1 MTSVEETTLPTATWE
16 RLDPA
21 RRDAVIK
28 AAEDEF
34 AEHGFSSGSLNAIAR
49 NAGVA
54 KGSLFQYF
62 TDKAD
67 LYAFMA
73 ERASTRVRDAMA
85 ERIATRDWS
94 GDYWAA
100 LTDLLVYWQDY
111 FFTHPL
117 ERAFTEAVNLESE
130 RTARPA
136 IRRAVNDF
144 YVDTLRPLLELGQ
157 DVGAIRPDADLD
169 GALAILL
176 LVLPQAAL
184 APHNAYLDPLL
195 GLGDEDP
202 AARRR
207 GIDRII
213 DLFRRMSA

>member
-1 MTSVEETTLPTATWE
+1 MPTATWE

-21 RRDAVIK
+21 RRNAVIA

-34 AEHGFSSGSLNAIAR
+34 AEHGFSSGSLNVIAR

-73 ERASTRVRDAMA
+73 ERASTRVRDAMV
-85 ERIATRDWS
+85 EHIATLDWT
-94 GDYWAA
+94 GDYWAGM
-100 LTDLLVYWQDY
+100 TDLLVHWQDY

-130 RTARPA
+130 RAARPA
-136 IRRAVNDF
+136 IRGAVNDF
-144 YVDTLRPLLELGQ
+144 YIDTLRPLLIKGQ
-157 DVGAIRPDADLD
+157 EVGTIRHDADID
-169 GALAILL
+169 GALALL
-176 LVLPQAAL
+176 LLILPQAAL
-184 APHNAYLDPLL
+184 APHNAELDPLL

-202 AARRR
+202 SVRRR
-207 GIDRII
+207 GIERII
-213 DLFRRMSA
+213 ALLRGMAG

>member
-1 MTSVEETTLPTATWE
+1 MPTPTWE

-21 RRDAVIK
+21 RRNAVIA

-62 TDKAD
+62 NDKAD

-73 ERASTRVRDAMA
+73 ERASTRVRDAMVDH
-85 ERIATRDWS
+85 IATLDWT
-94 GDYWAA
+94 GDYWASM
-100 LTDLLVYWQDY
+100 TELLAYWQGY

-130 RTARPA
+130 RSARPA
-136 IRRAVNDF
+136 IRGAVNDF
-144 YVDTLRPLLELGQ
+144 YIDTLRPLLTRGQ
-157 DVGAIRPDADLD
+157 EIGTISRQADVE

-176 LVLPQAAL
+176 LILPHAAL
-184 APHNAYLDPLL
+184 APHNAGLDPLL
-195 GLGDEDP
+195 GLGDEDQ
-202 AARRR
+202 AVRRR
-207 GIDRII
+207 GIERVIG
-213 DLFRRMSA
+213 LLRAMAA

>member
-1 MTSVEETTLPTATWE
+1 MPTATWE

-21 RRDAVIK
+21 RRDAVIA

-34 AEHGFSSGSLNAIAR
+34 AEHGFSSGSLNVIAR

-62 TDKAD
+62 ADKAD
-67 LYAFMA
+67 LYAYMA
-73 ERASTRVRDAMA
+73 ERASTQVRDAMV
-85 ERIATRDWS
+85 EHIATLDWD

-100 LTDLLVYWQDY
+100 MTGLLTHWQDY

-130 RTARPA
+130 RAARPA
-136 IRRAVNDF
+136 IRAAVNDF
-144 YVDTLRPLLELGQ
+144 YIDTLRPLLALGQ
-157 DVGAIRPDADLD
+157 DSGSIRPDTDIDAVLT
-169 GALAILL
+169 LLL

-184 APHNAYLDPLL
+184 APHNAGLDPLL
-195 GLGDEDP
+195 GLGDED
-202 AARRR
+202 AAVRGR
-207 GIDRII
+207 GIERII
-213 DLFRRMSA
+213 DLLRRMTD

>member
-1 MTSVEETTLPTATWE
+1 MPTPTWE

-21 RRDAVIK
+21 RRNAVIA

-67 LYAFMA
+67 LYAYMA

-85 ERIATRDWS
+85 EHIASADWA
-94 GDYWAA
+94 GDYWGAM
-100 LTDLLVYWQDY
+100 TDLLVHWQAY

-130 RTARPA
+130 RAARPA

-144 YVDTLRPLLELGQ
+144 YIDSLRPLLTLGQ
-157 DVGAIRPDADLD
+157 DLGVVGRDTDIEAV
-169 GALAILL
+169 LALL
-176 LVLPQAAL
+176 LMVLPQAAL

-195 GLGDEDP
+195 GLGDADP
-202 AARRR
+202 TVRRQ

-213 DLFRRMSA
+213 ALLRAMAA